1 MWRVAGGEKVIDPK
15 HFSYVFTITT
25 WSSSP
30 SCSNSPT
37 LEDSYTYY
45 IGGDDLVID
54 FPASNG
60 DCSYSTTFTFDQNSP
75 QTENRFG
82 GSVDGVEQV
91 TWTYTPE
98 DLEVDSN
105 YPAALITKNSDA

>member
-37 LEDSYTYY
+37 LEDSWKHLLVACSQTSKR
-45 IGGDDLVID
+45 DDHFRDSVKNFRIEHKMRRKEETALSSLLL
-54 FPASNG
+54 PAG
-60 DCSYSTTFTFDQNSP
+60 
-75 QTENRFG
+75 
-82 GSVDGVEQV
+82 
-91 TWTYTPE
+91 
-98 DLEVDSN
+98 
-105 YPAALITKNSDA
+105 I